1 VLLLRIG
8 GWLAYDDGIGE
19 ENRVGN
25 YDSLARGGSDHGGAC
40 LDIFDFSFEAG
51 DIYPVADLKG
61 LLHQDQDS
69 GEKILQN
76 ILKGE
81 ANRYAT
87 DSEHFDE
94 VCGVKGRRQGG
105 EGGQE
110 TNHEN
115 REVHQLTKQQPKISV
130 TISALTNLSDEG
142 SGSGCE
148 NQEHNENDQRQNEIG
163 KECDRCIKHPVP
175 TLPGIGNVDLR
186 LKCVHVSYL
195 PNISFSES
203 MRRVLSSKTRIP
215 LEETL

>member
-61 LLHQDQDS
+61 FLHQDQDS
-69 GEKILQN
+69 GEKILQD

-87 DSEHFDE
+87 DAKHFDE
-94 VCGVKGRRQGG
+94 VGGAKGRRQGG
-105 EGGQE
+105 EGGQQ

-115 REVHQLTKQQPKISV
+115 REVRQLTKQQSKISV
-130 TISALTNLSDEG
+130 TISALGKLSDKG
-142 SGSGCE
+142 SGSGCQ
-148 NQEHNENDQRQNEIG
+148 NQEHHENDQRQNQIG
-163 KECDRCIKHPVP
+163 KERDRGIKHPVP
-175 TLPGIGNVDLR
+175 TLPRIGNVDLH
-186 LKCVHVSYL
+186 LKCVHLSHL

-203 MRRVLSSKTRIP
+203 TRKGSI
-215 LEETL
+215 L